1 MPGAWGFE
9 ERSEPVGDPSLKPYS
24 PLGMVL
30 DTSHGSPHGSLNG
43 SLNKSL
49 SLKKEEIDKLR
60 LRIEKLAQQVT
71 QPNSAKDGAEAS
83 FGKDGKE
90 DWLRLKMRAEM
101 LAKRIGD
108 NSKQVVSSTDATSS
122 SIGMEQQNSY
132 QENSVASPSAPSA
145 AAEERS
151 FAQVTVSLFL
161 ADVYLPVSCARC
173 RRLSMS
179 CFVRNHD

>member
-9 ERSEPVGDPSLKPYS
+9 EREPVRDPSLKPYS

-108 NSKQVVSSTDATSS
+108 NSKVVSSTDATS
-122 SIGMEQQNSY
+122 GMEHENSY
-132 QENSVASPSAPSA
+132 QENSAASPSAPSA
-145 AAEERS
+145 AAKERS
-151 FAQVTVSLFL
+151 FAQVTVLLFL
-161 ADVYLPVSCARC
+161 SEVYLHVSCARC
-173 RRLSMS
+173 RRLPTS
-179 CFVRNHD
+179 CFVGNQ

>member
-1 MPGAWGFE
+1 MPGAWSFE
-9 ERSEPVGDPSLKPYS
+9 EREPVGEPSLKHYS

-30 DTSHGSPHGSLNG
+30 DTSHGSSHGSLNG

-83 FGKDGKE
+83 IGKDGKE

-108 NSKQVVSSTDATSS
+108 NSKHMVSSTDATSS
-122 SIGMEQQNSY
+122 SIGMER
-132 QENSVASPSAPSA
+132 ENSAEFAASPSAPTA
-145 AAEERS
+145 AAKERS

-161 ADVYLPVSCARC
+161 SEVYLLVSCAR
-173 RRLSMS
+173 
-179 CFVRNHD
+179 

>member
-9 ERSEPVGDPSLKPYS
+9 EREPVGDPSLKPFS

-71 QPNSAKDGAEAS
+71 QPNSAKGGAEAS

-122 SIGMEQQNSY
+122 SIGMEQ
-132 QENSVASPSAPSA
+132 ENSAASPSAPSA
-145 AAEERS
+145 AAKERS

-161 ADVYLPVSCARC
+161 SEVYLPVSCARC
-173 RRLSMS
+173 RRLPMS
-179 CFVRNHD
+179 CFVGNHD